1 MEDIREEHCMYVD
14 EDSDDK
20 KKIHAL
26 RWDVHI
32 KEKEEL
38 IKKIFG
44 VHSASK
50 RGEHF
55 LNLCEGS
62 YHLGKRAIRSYWNTW
77 V

>member
-38 IKKIFG
+38 IKKYFLVSIPHPKGGNIF
-44 VHSASK
+44 
-50 RGEHF
+50 
-55 LNLCEGS
+55 
-62 YHLGKRAIRSYWNTW
+62 
-77 V
+77 

>member
-38 IKKIFG
+38 IKKIFWCPFRIQKG
-44 VHSASK
+44 GTFFELV
-50 RGEHF
+50 
-55 LNLCEGS
+55 
-62 YHLGKRAIRSYWNTW
+62 
-77 V
+77 